1 MAAMNDRLGR
11 VMPRIIAV
19 AGAALVVYQWAV
31 ARPLW
36 LDEEQIALNIRERGL
51 IALGA
56 PLSLGQS
63 APYGWLAIQRIVLDL
78 LGTGERALRLVP
90 MLFGLGAIATALW
103 IGRRWLHPVGA
114 SALVLLIA
122 VGQWMSYSYV
132 ELKHYSAD
140 ACFALFLPALVV
152 WALET
157 DRAAVWWIAATVAQF
172 FGNGALFVTPACAAL
187 LVIATWRRRGV
198 RAAVGAAAPGL
209 VWLAAFA
216 INYVIVLRPA
226 ETSAYLQRYWQ
237 SEFPPPNVGAIQWFG
252 VRLGAFAAKP
262 GGAPLGPLLWIAAVV
277 GWAVARE
284 RRRMLG
290 LAFALM
296 PLSAF
301 ALATARFVPFY
312 ERLML
317 WVVPA
322 LYVGVALLVDDL
334 ARSPR
339 SVERP
344 GPVSPRLARVARM
357 VVWVTGAMGCLA
369 CCAAVTWAG
378 LDDLRA
384 RPKGSHHRLD
394 DRSAV
399 RWLRAREQP
408 GDTWITTHL
417 ALPAIWWYASG
428 DRPILEAR
436 PAEAPTECRADALA
450 AAIPASSRAMVF
462 LGFRFDDM
470 PKDFDEVLLSALS
483 EVGQITAYRGFGD
496 VTRVAI
502 VDRRQSSRRDRALP
516 RSICVA
522 VAPARRW

>member
-1 MAAMNDRLGR
+1 MAAMNGRLGR
-11 VMPRIIAV
+11 VMPRIIAA

-51 IALGA
+51 IALAA

-63 APYGWLAIQRIVLDL
+63 APYGWLAVQRIVVDL

-90 MLFGLGAIATALW
+90 LLFGLGAIAAALW
-103 IGRRWLHPVGA
+103 IGRRWLRPVGA
-114 SALVLLIA
+114 SALVLMIA
-122 VGQWMSYSYV
+122 IGQWLSYSYV

-140 ACFALFLPALVV
+140 ACFGLLLPALAV

-157 DRAAVWWIAATVAQF
+157 DRAAVWWIAATLAQF
-172 FGNGALFVTPACAAL
+172 LSNGAVFVTPACGAL

-226 ETSAYLQRYWQ
+226 ETSAYLQTYWQ
-237 SEFPPPNVGAIQWFG
+237 SQFPPANVGAIQWFG
-252 VRLGAFAAKP
+252 ARLGDFAVKP
-262 GGAPLGPLLWIAAVV
+262 GGAPLGPLLWMAAVV

-301 ALATARFVPFY
+301 ALATARFVPFF

-317 WVVPA
+317 WLVPA
-322 LYVGVALLVDDL
+322 LYVGVALLVDEL

-339 SVERP
+339 VIERG
-344 GPVSPRLARVARM
+344 GPASAPLARVGRM
-357 VVWVTGAMGCLA
+357 AVWVTGAIGGVG
-369 CCAAVTWAG
+369 CCAAVAWAG

-384 RPKGSHHRLD
+384 RPKDSHHRLD

-399 RWLRAREQP
+399 RWLRAREQS
-408 GDTWITTHL
+408 GDMWITTHL
-417 ALPAIWWYASG
+417 AVPAVWWYASG

-436 PAEAPTECRADALA
+436 PAEAGTECRADALA

-462 LGFRFDDM
+462 LGFRFDDV
-470 PKDFDEVLLSALS
+470 PKDFDEVLLAALS

-496 VTRVAI
+496 ASRVAI
-502 VDRRQSSRRDRALP
+502 VDRRLSSRHDRKLP
-516 RSICVA
+516 RTICVA